1 MIKNIGWI
9 TLWSQDYK
17 KLANWY
23 EEVLGFKRT
32 GELDIT
38 NDSGIM
44 FEFESGSS
52 FWIGQHSEVVGK
64 AKDRYRFFICFN
76 VDSVS
81 EMYKELVKKGVEFV
95 RTPSLSPTSDYYA
108 MTLVDLDG
116 NLVQFE
122 SISE

>member
-9 TLWSQDYK
+9 TLWSEDYQ
-17 KLANWY
+17 KLAKWY
-23 EEVLGFKRT
+23 EEILGFKRT
-32 GELDIT
+32 GALDLT
-38 NDSGIM
+38 NDTGIM
-44 FEFESGSS
+44 FEFENGTN
-52 FWIGQHSEVVGK
+52 FWIGKHSEVKGM

-81 EMYKELVKKGVEFV
+81 EMYESLKGKGIEYV
-95 RTPSLSPTSDYYA
+95 REPSLSPTGDYYA

-122 SISE
+122 SVNK